1 MRYIVFG
8 GGGFIGSY
16 LIQRLK
22 KDNHYVIG
30 VDRNIPKLL
39 ENSADEFYTCSDIGK
54 DIPVMAENIDGV
66 FQLCAKTASSMI
78 TDNGAADVELFTNN
92 MKINISVLEFCIKYG
107 IKNIFFASSAC
118 VYEDNTTNVNPQSAY
133 GFEKYSSEHLYLYA
147 ATQYGINV
155 KIGRIFNIYGPNQ
168 SYCMEK
174 GRVIPSLCYKT
185 YMSTGVVRAS
195 GNGNAQRSFL
205 HVVDCVDAIIAV
217 FNSSITQPIN
227 IGSDITT
234 RIADIANMI
243 LVHSGKDALVEFA
256 SPSQSKNVRGC
267 DNSILK
273 TIGWSQKVSLKDG
286 IAEVY
291 QFIADSLKST

>member
-118 VYEDNTTNVNPQSAY
+118 VYEDKDRKS
-133 GFEKYSSEHLYLYA
+133 
-147 ATQYGINV
+147 
-155 KIGRIFNIYGPNQ
+155 
-168 SYCMEK
+168 
-174 GRVIPSLCYKT
+174 
-185 YMSTGVVRAS
+185 VV
-195 GNGNAQRSFL
+195 
-205 HVVDCVDAIIAV
+205 
-217 FNSSITQPIN
+217 
-227 IGSDITT
+227 
-234 RIADIANMI
+234 
-243 LVHSGKDALVEFA
+243 
-256 SPSQSKNVRGC
+256 
-267 DNSILK
+267 
-273 TIGWSQKVSLKDG
+273 
-286 IAEVY
+286 
-291 QFIADSLKST
+291 